1 MSTVVNFE
9 GAWTW
14 FTTFAAPEMYESNL
28 YEIAMDWFVDPSNTS
43 MTKSVLKEK
52 TKSERLEILKKSP
65 ALSARLFHY
74 KQDALWEKVLKG
86 ESNLLGE
93 VVDWWRRVE
102 F

>member
-1 MSTVVNFE
+1 MLTSPVVTSE

-28 YEIAMDWFVDPSNTS
+28 YEIAMDGFIDPNDAN
-43 MTKSVLKEK
+43 MTKSVVKEK

-86 ESNLLGE
+86 KSNPLGE
-93 VVDWWRRVE
+93 VVD
-102 F
+102 